1 MFKLSGAAAR
11 DIEII
16 LERSMIDFGIRQTEQ
31 YYNSLKK
38 CLEHLGKNP
47 KMGVDV
53 VDIQFAYR
61 RFSHQSHV
69 IFYRINDE
77 GIFIVRILHKRMDID
92 KHFGE

>member
-1 MFKLSGAAAR
+1 MFKLAEAAAR

-16 LERSMIDFGIRQTEQ
+16 LERSMNDFGIRQTEQ

-53 VDIQFAYR
+53 
-61 RFSHQSHV
+61 
-69 IFYRINDE
+69 
-77 GIFIVRILHKRMDID
+77 LDID
-92 KHFGE
+92 YSFVVMQRA